1 MVIMASATT
10 TAVTDATEVG
20 VVIIILECGSC
31 MVVVDGNRV
40 GWALGFCSE
49 GHERTYVFSTLSGS
63 PLSIISEEK

>member
-10 TAVTDATEVG
+10 TAATDATEVC
-20 VVIIILECGSC
+20 VVIIILECGNC
-31 MVVVDGNRV
+31 MVVDGNRV

-63 PLSIISEEK
+63 PLSII